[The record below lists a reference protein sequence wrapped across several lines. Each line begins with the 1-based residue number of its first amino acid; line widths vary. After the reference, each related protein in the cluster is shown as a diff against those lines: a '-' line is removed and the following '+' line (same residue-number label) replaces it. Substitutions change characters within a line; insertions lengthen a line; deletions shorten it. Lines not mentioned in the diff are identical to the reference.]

1 MIPRVVDYLF
11 EKTGKD
17 LTNEYIFKVAFV
29 QIYQVCVCVCVCVCV
44 RVRVCVRL
52 RATRC
57 QVCVHLRVA
66 RTNL

>member
-29 QIYQVCVCVCVCVCV
+29 QIYQVCVCVCV

-57 QVCVHLRVA
+57 QVCVHLHVA